1 MKCIR
6 IGLVLAALCSAL
18 SAYAAGTFNVTS
30 PTNGKWLG
38 STNTMNFTGS
48 NAVVQVTVRAV
59 ITSPGGSTTVS
70 TTVNPDFNG
79 NFTGTLPLNFSP
91 SVAQGDYTIVVT
103 ATEPGNTY
111 TPVNLNVKV
120 DTKTPK
126 LLEFTPAQN
135 SFSKGTIPLLF
146 KILEDNMKEWRIQVA
161 GADIP
166 NNTGT
171 TETTLAVSYDSSTL
185 ENDGPQNVSL
195 TAKDQADN
203 TLTFSVP
210 LTIDRKAPNSVIQF
224 PQSGSPIRPR
234 SDINVIIDVADQ
246 FVGSVDLTGVD
257 VVIQKIDGAFITRA
271 SRVSW
276 KDSGN
281 NTWRWT
287 GRIRYR
293 SGFPSTYKIVVSA
306 LDKAGNV
313 AVRQEVTIRPGA

>member
-1 MKCIR
+1 VKGIR
-6 IGLVLAALCSAL
+6 IGLILAALGSAISAL
-18 SAYAAGTFNVTS
+18 AGTFNVTS

-38 STNTMNFTGS
+38 STNTLSFNGS
-48 NAVVQVTVRAV
+48 GATVQITVQAI

-70 TTVNPDFNG
+70 TTVNPDVNG
-79 NFTGTLPLNFSP
+79 NFSGTLPLNFSP
-91 SVAQGDYTIVVT
+91 SVAQGDYTIAVT

-126 LLEFTPAQN
+126 LLEFSPAQN
-135 SFSKGTIPLLF
+135 SFSKGTIPIFF
-146 KILEDNMKEWRIQVA
+146 KILENNMKEWRITVG

-171 TETTLAVSYDSSTL
+171 TETSLSVSYDSSTL
-185 ENDGPQNVSL
+185 ESDGSQNIALS
-195 TAKDQADN
+195 AKDQADN
-203 TLTFSVP
+203 TLSFSIP

-224 PQSGSPIRPR
+224 PQAGSPIRPR

-246 FVGSVDLTGVD
+246 FAGSVDLTGVD
-257 VVIQKIDGAFITRA
+257 VVIQKTDGAFITRA
-271 SRVSW
+271 SRLSW
-276 KDSGN
+276 KDIGN

-293 SGFPSTYKIVVSA
+293 HGFPSTYKVVVSA

-313 AVRQEVTIRPGA
+313 AVRQEVTIHPGA

>member
-1 MKCIR
+1 MKTIR
-6 IGLVLAALCSAL
+6 IAFVLATLAAAMSAL
-18 SAYAAGTFNVTS
+18 AGTFNVTS

-38 STNTMNFTGS
+38 STNTLNFNGS
-48 NAVVQVTVRAV
+48 GATVQITVQAV
-59 ITSPGGSTTVS
+59 ITGPNGSTTVS

-79 NFTGTLPLNFSP
+79 NFSGTLPLNFSP
-91 SVAQGDYTIVVT
+91 SVAQGDYTIAVT

-111 TPVNLNVKV
+111 SPVNLNVKV

-126 LLEFTPAQN
+126 LLEFSPAQN
-135 SFSKGTIPLLF
+135 SFSKGTIPIFF
-146 KILEDNMKEWRIQVA
+146 KILEDNMKEWRITVG

-171 TETTLAVSYDSSTL
+171 TETSLSVSYDSSTL
-185 ENDGPQNVSL
+185 ENDGSQNIAL

-203 TLTFSVP
+203 TLSFSIP
-210 LTIDRKAPNSVIQF
+210 LTIDRKSPNSVIQF
-224 PQSGSPIRPR
+224 PLSSSPIRPR

-246 FVGSVDLTGVD
+246 FAGSVDLTGVD
-257 VVIQKIDGAFITRA
+257 VVIQKTDGAFITRA
-271 SRVSW
+271 ARISW
-276 KDSGN
+276 KDIGN

-293 SGFPSTYKIVVSA
+293 SGFPSTYKVVVSA

-313 AVRQEVTIRPGA
+313 AVRQEVTVRPGA